1 MPEEYTA
8 LVTAMKA
15 LTKPPIT
22 TSEAA
27 VTLPVAEDEWR
38 TRPNADSWGIISLDF
53 EVSALTGDDRKV
65 AEAYEGSVDLYSY
78 KRDGEGWPAE
88 IRRTLTE
95 HCGSCWGLSYHG
107 QESESKLFH
116 WEWYFQVEG

>member
-27 VTLPVAEDEWR
+27 VTLPVAEDE
-38 TRPNADSWGIISLDF
+38 
-53 EVSALTGDDRKV
+53 
-65 AEAYEGSVDLYSY
+65 
-78 KRDGEGWPAE
+78 
-88 IRRTLTE
+88 
-95 HCGSCWGLSYHG
+95 
-107 QESESKLFH
+107 
-116 WEWYFQVEG
+116 